1 MFTIALAALTFA
13 APAEPPVRPESIPER
28 WLLKLAP
35 KELPKLPEAF
45 SKTTWTQH
53 YNPRAGE
60 GWISWYAFAPEAG
73 DVTVTR
79 QNTRGFDVDAGAK
92 GVTVRTAPLAV
103 HGVLVEFDRKLYT
116 VALSEWKSMER
127 KVTPLLN
134 LGAAVEVRP
143 NVWYQAFSDELDKGK
158 SKVTELVAEFAADPR
173 KKDEGK
179 VTVRKHMRMLD
190 ETDGEATEFEGT
202 FAKKEYGSRVG
213 VEITGFVKKPGAE
226 PTPARLWLQH
236 AADEAPANF
245 NLAATVR
252 LAAASKETPKP
263 QLAASLVQ
271 PPKKPKE

>member
-1 MFTIALAALTFA
+1 MFAIALTALAFA
-13 APAEPPVRPESIPER
+13 APAEPPARPASIPDR

-53 YNPRAGE
+53 YNPRAGG

-73 DVTVTR
+73 EVTVTR
-79 QNTRGFDVDAGAK
+79 QNLRDFDVDAGAK

-116 VALSEWKSMER
+116 VGLSEWKKAEE
-127 KVTPLLN
+127 KATPLLN

-143 NVWYQAFSDELDKGK
+143 NVWYQAFSGELGKGK
-158 SKVTELVAEFAADPR
+158 SKVTELVTEFAVDPR
-173 KKDEGK
+173 KVGEGK

-190 ETDGEATEFEGT
+190 EAEGESTEFEGT
-202 FAKKEYGSRVG
+202 FAKKDYGFRLG
-213 VEITGFVKKPGAE
+213 VEITGSIKKPGAE
-226 PTPARLWLQH
+226 PTPVRLWLQH
-236 AADEAPANF
+236 ASDEVPANF
-245 NLAATVR
+245 NLASTVS
-252 LAAASKETPKP
+252 LAATSEPTPKP
-263 QLAASLVQ
+263 PLAPGLVQ